1 MPPLSLLLSP
11 LSIFLSLSTATGVL
25 VHDTRVDKATLTV
38 LSAASGTSANA
49 NSEASVKLVNHATD
63 SHTHVERHSL
73 SQSPH
78 ESRGD
83 NPRIPPRAGHEKNY
97 VSQKNLG
104 LGHNPFD
111 SYALPLA

>member
-1 MPPLSLLLSP
+1 MYPLSILLTP

-25 VHDTRVDKATLTV
+25 VHDTRVDKATMAA
-38 LSAASGTSANA
+38 LSTPAPATASGQADS
-49 NSEASVKLVNHATD
+49 KLVNISGDA
-63 SHTHVERHSL
+63 HTHTERHSL
-73 SQSPH
+73 SQAV
-78 ESRGD
+78 RDLKAD
-83 NPRIPPRAGHEKNY
+83 NPRLHPRSQADKKY

>member
-1 MPPLSLLLSP
+1 MNPLALLVTP
-11 LSIFLSLSTATGVL
+11 LSIFLSLSTATGIFL
-25 VHDTRVDKATLTV
+25 HDTRVDKATLTV
-38 LSAASGTSANA
+38 LSTA
-49 NSEASVKLVNHATD
+49 NSSPSYQAANTKLVNYATD

-73 SQSPH
+73 SQSLH
-78 ESRGD
+78 EVRGD
-83 NPRIPPRAGHEKNY
+83 NPRIPPRLGNEKKY